1 MDNIT
6 LTLGCVDAEKLDKLG
21 IKLLSVLID
30 GSDMGRKVV
39 INVNFIW
46 LWKKYC
52 YSKLC

>member
-39 INVNFIW
+39 INVDFI
-46 LWKKYC
+46 LIMEKI
-52 YSKLC
+52 LL